1 MQDATTGCQL
11 RPGVEP
17 QPEEA
22 DAVFVLSHQDGSR
35 AEWGNKNPRSA
46 ASAACSKRKRG
57 HLWKLIVTD
66 ETPVAATTGG

>member
-22 DAVFVLSHQDGSR
+22 DAVFILSHQDGSR
-35 AEWGNKNPRSA
+35 AEWGNKNPPQRSFRPMLKA
-46 ASAACSKRKRG
+46 KTRSFVEVDC
-57 HLWKLIVTD
+57 D
-66 ETPVAATTGG
+66 